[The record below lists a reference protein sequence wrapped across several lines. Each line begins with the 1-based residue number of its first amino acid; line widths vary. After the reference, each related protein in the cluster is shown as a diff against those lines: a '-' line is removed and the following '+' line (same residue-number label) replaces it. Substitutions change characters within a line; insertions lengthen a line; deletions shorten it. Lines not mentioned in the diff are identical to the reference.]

1 MPSRDVAGA
10 DRAIGRQKREMI
22 ESGCVDSA
30 GKPGARGEGIPNAI
44 KRIVEAGGDGKR
56 HRRGFGGG
64 LSSSAGHG

>member
-22 ESGCVDSA
+22 ESGCVDSVSV
-30 GKPGARGEGIPNAI
+30 PGALGEGIPNAI
-44 KRIVEAGGDGKR
+44 KRIVETGGDGER